1 MEEKQK
7 KQINQ
12 YVRFSG
18 LALQMG
24 GIIGFFAW
32 LGVFL
37 DGKYNAG
44 GNAWTIGLTLFGVAG
59 SMFMVIKEV
68 IKMSNNDK

>member
-7 KQINQ
+7 KQVNQ
-12 YVRFSG
+12 YIRFSG

-37 DGKYNAG
+37 DGKYNPG
-44 GNAWTIGLTLFGVAG
+44 GNVWTLCLTLFGVAG
-59 SMFMVIKEV
+59 SMYLVIKEV
-68 IKMSNNDK
+68 IKMSKND

>member
-1 MEEKQK
+1 MEDKKK
-7 KQINQ
+7 KQFNQ
-12 YVRFSG
+12 YIRFSG

-37 DGKYNAG
+37 DGKYNPG
-44 GNAWTIGLTLFGVAG
+44 GNTWTLCLTLFGVAG
-59 SMFMVIKEV
+59 SMYLVIKEV
-68 IKMSNNDK
+68 MKMSKNN

>member
-7 KQINQ
+7 KQVNQ
-12 YVRFSG
+12 YLRFSG
-18 LALQMG
+18 LTLQMG

-37 DGKYNAG
+37 DGKYNPG
-44 GNAWTIGLTLFGVAG
+44 GNAWTLCLTLFGVAG
-59 SMFMVIKEV
+59 SMYVVIKEV
-68 IKMSNNDK
+68 MKMSKND

>member
-1 MEEKQK
+1 MEETK
-7 KQINQ
+7 KKPINQ

-37 DGKYNAG
+37 DGKYNPG
-44 GNAWTIGLTLFGVAG
+44 GNAWTLCLTLFGVAG
-59 SMFMVIKEV
+59 SMYLVIKEV
-68 IKMSNNDK
+68 MKMSKND